1 MHDEIILFLI
11 IFKSRP
17 CIAVAWHVADPT
29 RRYIGGFTAE
39 GVDFYG
45 NALLTLSDNNNDN
58 EGAGAAGGEKSSET
72 QEVDEASTAA
82 GSKRRSVRTESA
94 CGVVDV

>member
-45 NALLTLSDNNNDN
+45 NALLPLS
-58 EGAGAAGGEKSSET
+58 AA
-72 QEVDEASTAA
+72 QEADEASTAA

-94 CGVVDV
+94 WGVVDV